1 MNLSTKK
8 ANLTDLYQN
17 ESLIRRYKR
26 ATTGHDATILEFALQ
41 EFATTFLSWI
51 PGAIGLVIRKIFYPI
66 MFKHISNS
74 VSIGRSCAL
83 RCINRIYFCQ
93 GVIIDDCVQISAD
106 SENSPSIIIGP
117 GSFIRANVSL
127 NAGPPSGYI
136 STGRNCNIGQGTI
149 IYGNGG
155 VKIGDDVLIAGQC
168 FIVASSHIF
177 EKADTPKRLQ
187 GITIKGIEIGND
199 VWIGAG
205 AKILDGTTIGDGAV
219 IGANAVVTKNV
230 PPYSKALGVPAKI
243 SPI

>member
-1 MNLSTKK
+1 MKISTKK

-17 ESLIRRYKR
+17 ESLIRKYKR
-26 ATTGHDATILEFALQ
+26 ATTGNDATILEFVLQ

-51 PGAIGLVIRKIFYPI
+51 PGAIGLVIRKIFYPM
-66 MFKHISNS
+66 MFGHISNS

-83 RCINRIYFCQ
+83 RCINRICFCQ

-117 GSFIRANVSL
+117 GSFIRTNASL
-127 NAGPPSGYI
+127 NAGPPHGYI
-136 STGRNCNIGQGTI
+136 SIGRNCNIGQGTI

-155 VKIGDDVLIAGQC
+155 VKIGNDVLIAGQC

-177 EKADTPKRLQ
+177 EKTDTPKRLQ

-205 AKILDGTTIGDGAV
+205 AKILDGITIGDGAV
-219 IGANAVVTKNV
+219 IGSNAVVTKNV
-230 PPYSKALGVPAKI
+230 PPHSKALGIPAKI